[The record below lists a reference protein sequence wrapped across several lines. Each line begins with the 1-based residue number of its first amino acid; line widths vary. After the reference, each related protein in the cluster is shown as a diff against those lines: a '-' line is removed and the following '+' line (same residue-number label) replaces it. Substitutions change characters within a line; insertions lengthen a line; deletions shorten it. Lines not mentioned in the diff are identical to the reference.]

1 MFCVSKKSF
10 LLRWALVLCV
20 FILAK
25 TALAESRINSEQ
37 HATELSLAEV
47 LRRVKANDLSLA
59 RFEIDAQAYV
69 EESEANSYLPDP
81 VLFAGAAN
89 LPTDTFAFDQEPMT
103 QLRFGLRQMFPKGD
117 SLEIQKDM
125 SLINSD
131 MEHIKQKLRWKKLK
145 LETETSWLET
155 WYWQKHQAL
164 LEEDRAVLTQL
175 QDFIQS
181 LYQVGSKSQTELL
194 SAKLEIIKL
203 DERLIEAEQE
213 YRKYKQQ
220 LNTLANENLSDAPL
234 ANALNQLKLAEVN
247 LADIETLTARLVQHP
262 ELMLLDEQV
271 DLFKKKV
278 SLAEQSFGPT
288 WGVEVAYGLR
298 DGENMDGSDRPDFF
312 SAGVSVQLPLF
323 TRGKQTKEVSAAKIK
338 QDSVLNRRTE
348 LVRKIR
354 FELENIHEQHL
365 LVVKQRELYEKEIM
379 PNLVEQ
385 RKSTLS
391 NYESDKADFRSV
403 TDVLLREQKTKL
415 KHQRLRVKEQLMLA
429 QMNYWLALEA
439 ESSQTTVTEQNKGRG
454 AQSL

>member
-1 MFCVSKKSF
+1 MFCVSKKSLF
-10 LLRWALVLCV
+10 PCWALVLCLV
-20 FILAK
+20 VL
-25 TALAESRINSEQ
+25 TNSALAESRVKSEQ
-37 HATELSLAEV
+37 HATELSLSEV

-59 RFEIDAQAYV
+59 RFEIDAQAYI
-69 EESEANSYLPDP
+69 EESDANSYLPDP

-131 MEHIKQKLRWKKLK
+131 IEHIKQKLRWKNLK
-145 LETETSWLET
+145 LETETYWLEA
-155 WYWQKHQAL
+155 WYWQKNQAL

-203 DERLIEAEQE
+203 DESLIEAEQE
-213 YRKYKQQ
+213 FRKYKQQ
-220 LNTLANENLSDAPL
+220 LNTIANESLPNAPL
-234 ANALNQLKLAEVN
+234 ASKMTKIKLASVN
-247 LADIETLTARLVQHP
+247 LDDIETLTARLVKHP
-262 ELMLLDEQV
+262 EVMLLDEQV
-271 DLFKKKV
+271 GLFKKKV

-348 LVRKIR
+348 LVQKIR

-365 LVVKQRELYEKEIM
+365 LVVKQRRLYEQEIM
-379 PNLVEQ
+379 PNLAEQ
-385 RKSTLS
+385 RESTLS

-403 TDVLLREQKTKL
+403 TEVLLREQKTKL

-429 QMNYWLALEA
+429 QMNYWLALDSEPSQKKEA
-439 ESSQTTVTEQNKGRG
+439 KQDTKIGEQN
-454 AQSL
+454 L

>member
-1 MFCVSKKSF
+1 MFCVQKKSF
-10 LLRWALVLCV
+10 LLCCALVLLV
-20 FILAK
+20 FVLASN
-25 TALAESRINSEQ
+25 ALAQTRVNSE
-37 HATELSLAEV
+37 HEATELSLSEV

-59 RFEIDAQAYV
+59 RFEIEAQAYI
-69 EESEANSYLPDP
+69 EESDANGYLPDP

-155 WYWQKHQAL
+155 WYWQENQAL
-164 LEEDRAVLTQL
+164 LEENRAVLTQL

-203 DERLIEAEQE
+203 DESLIEAEQE
-213 YRKYKQQ
+213 YRNYRQQ
-220 LNTLANENLSDAPL
+220 LNTVANEILPDAPL
-234 ANALNQLKLAEVN
+234 ADKMTKIKLAEVN
-247 LADIETLTARLVQHP
+247 LGNLDILTARLVQHP
-262 ELMLLDEQV
+262 EILLLDEQV
-271 DLFKKKV
+271 GLFKKKV
-278 SLAEQSFGPT
+278 NLAEQSLGPT

-298 DGENMDGSDRPDFF
+298 DGENMDGSDRSDFF

-348 LVRKIR
+348 LVQKIR
-354 FELENIHEQHL
+354 FELENIQEQHL
-365 LVVKQRELYEKEIM
+365 LVVKQRKLYEQEIM
-379 PNLVEQ
+379 PNLAEQ

-439 ESSQTTVTEQNKGRG
+439 EPSKTIEVNQDMKRGEQN
-454 AQSL
+454 L